1 MKLILVPTDFSEPA
15 TRALR
20 FASKLA
26 EESGAHLLVLYADT
40 FEIPIDYTSTA
51 AQVAL
56 GSQQLAENA
65 REELQTYTE
74 LHVPANV
81 PFDVRVVINSPVNAI
96 LDQAR
101 QSGAELIVMGTHGRT
116 GIRRLFLGS
125 VTEAVVRLSTVP
137 VLTVNEKTTGTVT
150 ALTDACVTDHRPAV
164 APNLSCDREV
174 RHGSGNDDPQRR
186 AEVEHV

>member
-26 EESGAHLLVLYADT
+26 QGSGAHLLVLYADT
-40 FEIPIDYTSTA
+40 FEIPIDYTTTA

-74 LHVPANV
+74 LHVGENV
-81 PFDVRVVINSPVNAI
+81 PFDVRVVINKPVTAI
-96 LDQAR
+96 LDQVR
-101 QSGAELIVMGTHGRT
+101 ETGAELIVMGTHGRS
-116 GIRRLFLGS
+116 GFQRLLVGS
-125 VTEAVVRLSTVP
+125 VTDAIVRMATVP
-137 VLTVNEKTTGTVT
+137 VLTVNEKTTAAAPVRETESV
-150 ALTDACVTDHRPAV
+150 LV
-164 APNLSCDREV
+164 AAR
-174 RHGSGNDDPQRR
+174 
-186 AEVEHV
+186 